1 MVELISEL
9 FKNNYSYEEYEVKIK
24 EVLLNCMK
32 LNIYD
37 SKQDNLNCKIIDDND
52 ILISSSYY
60 NSLYL
65 SKKLVMDLYK
75 GDRISWIYIFSELEL
90 IRQKSYLY
98 KGVPDYDINKILKEM
113 ILENNDNLYNFSIE
127 KLYNYYHSKVLA
139 GTNIFLNM
147 LLLFNDIGLPL
158 TKGEIDIIKGN
169 LIYDPKAKDKEFMY
183 AILYGEH
190 MGISMGT
197 FFDMNISLHPEWL
210 KMFPQLKLEYYIS
223 YDGVGICVRKR
234 DSYQLLMLQREEK
247 NNNKKLYINKLL
259 GSSLYKKIRILN

>member
-9 FKNNYSYEEYEVKIK
+9 FKNNYSYEEYEGKIK

-158 TKGEIDIIKGN
+158 TKGETDIIKEN
-169 LIYDPKAKDKEFMY
+169 IVYNPKAKDKEYMHD
-183 AILYGEH
+183 ILYGEH
-190 MGISMGT
+190 MGISMET
-197 FFDMNISLHPEWL
+197 FFDMNIYFHPEWL

-223 YDGVGICVRKR
+223 YDGVRKR
-234 DSYQLLMLQREEK
+234 DSYQLLMLKREEK
-247 NNNKKLYINKLL
+247 NNNRKLYINKLL
-259 GSSLYKKIRILN
+259 ESSLKKKTRILN